1 MGGALE
7 RAKILI
13 IDKAD
18 DTREAMAYIFEKKG
32 FLVATAR
39 SGKEALAMVPQEN
52 PDIIIFNIIFSEI
65 DAFETGR
72 HLREN
77 AATRDIPIIFLSAG
91 KDLRGLIYR
100 LPRKKVKYMEKPCK
114 IMALIKQVNKMVA
127 LSGHSP
133 PATA

>member
-1 MGGALE
+1 MAGALE

-18 DTREAMAYIFEKKG
+18 DTREAMAYIFDKKG
-32 FLVATAR
+32 FAVATAG
-39 SGKEALAMVPQEN
+39 SGKEALGMVLQEN
-52 PDIIIFNIIFSEI
+52 PDVIIFNIIFSEI

-72 HLREN
+72 FLREDPR
-77 AATRDIPIIFLSAG
+77 TRDIPIIFLSAG

-100 LPRKKVKYMEKPCK
+100 LPRKKVRYIEKPCK
-114 IMALIKQVNKMVA
+114 IMELIRQVNRLIR